1 VNKFLLIS
9 YAFPPMGVVGSIRP
23 YKVCRHLP
31 SRGWVPIVLTSYP
44 RQGLYLDHTLLEKIP
59 KGVRIYRA
67 KYINVVQSYQKLKE
81 KWLKGCGR
89 QEANERLLP
98 MFGSEVDKEA
108 RFSFKRKLKRAFLSF
123 FSTPDHQVFWNIAVL
138 KTGTRILRRNSDIR
152 LIMTTSPPHSSQ
164 MGGAL
169 LARMFNKPYIVDFR
183 DPWWDIAKNRYGC
196 VRSRLEKKLESIIIR
211 GAEFVVSSTE
221 CYSRELAKRY
231 GSIGKGKFITIRNS
245 FEPELFEQIGVRKRR
260 KFTLCYLGI
269 LYPEYNPYVFFEALA
284 EWLTN
289 DSNARENTEVLLVG
303 TVDSVTSRVIKKL
316 NLKDVVRILPRMS
329 HDEAISQAKSSDM
342 LLMLLGCDKK
352 VPKGCV
358 PSKLYEYLG
367 CKRPILALV
376 PEGEAANIV
385 RQTQTGYVVS
395 SDDKAKMKEILTRE
409 FNRKWQAKRKS
420 ENNFEPDELE
430 IEKYTTEHAMDQFAK
445 LFNSI

>member
-1 VNKFLLIS
+1 MKKFLLIS

-23 YKVCRHLP
+23 YKICRYLP
-31 SRGWVPIVLTSYP
+31 SRGWMPVVLTSYP
-44 RQGLYLDHTLLEKIP
+44 RQGLHLDHTLLEKIP
-59 KGVRIYRA
+59 GEVRIYRA

-81 KWLKGCGR
+81 RWLERRGG
-89 QEANERLLP
+89 QDASERLLP
-98 MFGSEVDKEA
+98 MFASKVDKEA
-108 RFSFKRKLKRAFLSF
+108 TFSLKGKLKKAFLGF
-123 FSTPDHQVFWNIAVL
+123 FSTPDHQVFWNISVL
-138 KTGTRILRRNSDIR
+138 KTGTRILRRNRDIR

-169 LARMFNKPYIVDFR
+169 LANIFHKPYIVDFR
-183 DPWWDIAKNRYGC
+183 DPWWDIAKNRCGC
-196 VRSRLEKKLESIIIR
+196 VRSWLEKKLESIIIR

-221 CYSRELAKRY
+221 SYSRELAERHR
-231 GSIGKGKFITIRNS
+231 SIGKDKFITIRNS
-245 FEPELFEQIGVRKRR
+245 FEPELFEQIGAKERK

-284 EWLTN
+284 EWVTN
-289 DSNARENTEVLLVG
+289 DSFVRGNTEVLLVG
-303 TVDSVTSRVIKKL
+303 TSDPVTAGFIRKFGIE
-316 NLKDVVRILPRMS
+316 DVVKILPRMP
-329 HDEAISQAKSSDM
+329 HREAISQAKSSDM
-342 LLMLLGCDKK
+342 LLLLLGCDKK

-385 RQTQTGYVVS
+385 RQTQTGYMVTS
-395 SDDKAKMKEILTRE
+395 SNKAKIKEILARE
-409 FNRKWQAKRKS
+409 FNRKWQARGKS
-420 ENNFEPDELE
+420 ENNFELDELE